1 MAGPRKNETRQ
12 MKPDIVQNLLKN
24 YTALVGRVDRHV
36 QQVAQD
42 FSHAIAC
49 QKGCDGCCR
58 FLSLFPVEAFALSL
72 AFSCLDKSSKDIAM
86 AALEGQSKG
95 CPLLVQGECLLYPAR
110 PIICRTHGFPLV
122 FKKKSQTQ
130 VDFCPKNF
138 RHMTS
143 FPKESLLDLDH
154 LNTLLSAINQ
164 HFLKSIETQLPS
176 RIPMSQALVLC
187 RDME

>member
-1 MAGPRKNETRQ
+1 
-12 MKPDIVQNLLKN
+12 MKPGIIQDLLKN

-36 QQVAQD
+36 KQVAQD
-42 FSHAIAC
+42 YSHAIAC
-49 QKGCDGCCR
+49 QKGCDSCCR
-58 FLSLFPVEAFALSL
+58 LLNLFPVEAFALSL
-72 AFSCLDKSSKDIAM
+72 AFSCLDKSCQEIAM
-86 AALEGQSKG
+86 AALERQNKE

-122 FKKKSQTQ
+122 FKKKAQTL

-138 RHMTS
+138 KHMTS
-143 FPKESLLDLDH
+143 FPKESLLDLDQ

-164 HFLKSIETQLPS
+164 HFLKNIETQLPD
-176 RIPMSQALVLC
+176 RIPMSQALVLF